1 MVRCTFFSFEGR
13 IAMFDT
19 SQAVKQ
25 VIGIQKGAFTGW
37 YDAVANIQ
45 DQAVS
50 AMDLMLDQ
58 TGVVPEEGRKA
69 ISSWLSA
76 CQQERSRLKSYM
88 DTSFSNIE
96 KFISKQ
102 TGK

>member
-1 MVRCTFFSFEGR
+1 
-13 IAMFDT
+13 MFDA
-19 SQAVKQ
+19 SQAAKQ
-25 VIGIQKGAFTGW
+25 VIGLQKGVFTSW
-37 YDAVANIQ
+37 YDSVANVQ

-58 TGVVPEEGRKA
+58 AGLAPEEGRKA
-69 ISSWLSA
+69 LSSWVNA
-76 CQQERSRLKSYM
+76 CQQERGRLKSYM
-88 DTSFSNIE
+88 ETGFSNLE

>member
-1 MVRCTFFSFEGR
+1 
-13 IAMFDT
+13 MFDS

-25 VIGIQKGAFTGW
+25 VIGLQKGVVTSW
-37 YDAVANIQ
+37 YDSVATVQ

-50 AMDLMLDQ
+50 AMDLIMDQ
-58 TGVVPEEGRKA
+58 TGLVPEEGRKA
-69 ISSWLSA
+69 LSSWVNA

-88 DTSFSNIE
+88 DTGFSNLE